1 MATCNA
7 YCTANFY
14 SFSKLKSFL
23 ENNHKTVAFRD
34 TLYVKKSHGEA
45 FIFQFGV
52 LVLWGLGYDES
63 QLLLSELKKFSE
75 GPLSEAISEEL
86 TYSEGQ
92 PTISI
97 HEDHIHLAEMNDNVL
112 EKLAISHGIAQS
124 LKLAQFELSI
134 QETIKK
140 TKHIPENIAA
150 VGSPKMSRTTIAK
163 TRGELYLVR
172 SYITLQFDLL
182 DTPEFFWEYPKIK
195 PIYEMTANYLEIKPR
210 IEILDKKLQVIHELF
225 TMLADEQNHKY
236 SASLEWIII
245 WLIAIE
251 IVIFITHDILEFF

>member
-7 YCTANFY
+7 YCTANIYF
-14 SFSKLKSFL
+14 FSELKNFL
-23 ENNHKTVAFRD
+23 ENNHKTVAFKD
-34 TLYVKKSHGEA
+34 TLYIKKNLGEA

-75 GPLSEAISEEL
+75 GPLSEPISEEL
-86 TYSEGQ
+86 TYTEENN
-92 PTISI
+92 TVSI
-97 HEDHIHLAEMNDNVL
+97 HEDHIYLSKTDNDVL

-124 LKLAQFELSI
+124 LKLAQFELSV
-134 QETIKK
+134 QKTIES
-140 TKHIPENIAA
+140 TKHIPENIAT
-150 VGSPKMSRTTIAK
+150 VGSPKMNRITIAK
-163 TRGELYLVR
+163 TRGELYLVN

-182 DTPEFFWEYPKIK
+182 DTPEFFWEYPEIE

-225 TMLADEQNHKY
+225 TMLADEQNHKH
-236 SASLEWIII
+236 SSSLEWIII

-251 IVIFITHDILEFF
+251 ILMFITHDILELF